1 MLLCGKSQHNIV
13 NNYPPIKNKLK
24 KKKKNIYLPVLGMWV
39 LSLVKELKQFFLS
52 YLCLMALGLHCCA
65 SFSLVVESRG
75 YSLVAVCGLRTVG
88 ASLIG
93 EHGL

>member
-13 NNYPPIKNKLK
+13 NNYPPIKNKL

-52 YLCLMALGLHCCA
+52 YLFLMALGLHCCA

-75 YSLVAVCGLRTVG
+75 YSLVAVRRLLTVG

-93 EHGL
+93 EHRL